1 MKKLLLLFSALL
13 IAATLYA
20 QQNNKPVQVAF
31 LADVHLQDL
40 YSTFKDTPYDTLINP
55 LNNKPVLMRTMQSQL
70 HSTRI
75 FNENYFAFLAAL
87 NDIAARGIK
96 IVALPG
102 DYTDDGQPI
111 HLRGLQ
117 NILSQYK
124 EKYGIQFYITTG
136 NHDPVGPWDSP
147 AGKDDF
153 LGNGGKKQ
161 PVFSQA
167 GMYSANNKTDLH
179 TIITKDIATM
189 GYEGITTHLKDFGFY
204 PNSQNNFWATPYSS
218 YTYDNYKYS
227 IALSESGYDKR
238 HYEVAPGYTVPDATY
253 ITEPVN
259 GLWLLAIDG
268 NVYIPKKSADGNVN
282 NPKNYSGASIG
293 YNNVM
298 TNKRHLIN
306 WVKQMADEAKK
317 RGKTL
322 IAFSHYPM
330 VEFNDGASAEITQL
344 LGKGKWQMDRVPVDA
359 VAQSFADAGIKIH
372 FAGHMHI
379 NDTGIYKGANGNTLV
394 NVQTPSLAAYIP
406 AYKLL
411 TIKSAAEWEVETITI
426 NDIPRFN
433 ELFDL
438 YKTEHKFLKSITAKD
453 IWDESILQTKSY
465 HDFTVYH
472 LKELVRLRFIPDEW
486 PKNFIAYFTKAS
498 GYDLLMASGDQKSLK
513 KALKNSG
520 IKEAAFKEWS
530 GSDFIFDLYR
540 LHSADCLALKD
551 IGEIRLDQYKL
562 IIDLFTRNHN
572 NASPEINKQLG
583 LFYSIFSKFLNG
595 DPAGH
600 FMVNPHTGSVIEIKD

>member
-1 MKKLLLLFSALL
+1 MKKFTFLLLALPLSLNVFS
-13 IAATLYA
+13 
-20 QQNNKPVQVAF
+20 QQNNKPLQVAF

-40 YSTFKDTPYDTLINP
+40 YGTFADTAYDTLINP
-55 LNNKPVLMRTMQSQL
+55 LNNRPVLMRTMESQL

-87 NDIAARGIK
+87 DDIAERGIK

-117 NILSQYK
+117 HILNQYAN
-124 EKYGIQFYITTG
+124 KYGIQFYITTG
-136 NHDPVGPWDSP
+136 NHDPVGPWNSP
-147 AGKDDF
+147 AGKNDF
-153 LGNGGKKQ
+153 LGNNGKKQ
-161 PVFSQA
+161 PVFSQP
-167 GMYSANNKTDLH
+167 GMYTVTDKNEH
-179 TIITKDIATM
+179 PAIITKDIATM

-204 PNSQNNFWATPYSS
+204 PDSQSKFWATPYSS
-218 YTYDNYKYS
+218 YTYDTYAYS
-227 IALSESGYDKR
+227 KALSESGYDKR
-238 HYEVAPGYTVPDATY
+238 HYNVAPGYTVPDATY

-268 NVYIPKKSADGNVN
+268 NVYIPKKSADGDAG
-282 NPKNYSGASIG
+282 NPGNYSGASTG

-298 TNKRHLIN
+298 TNKSHLIA
-306 WVKQMADEAKK
+306 WVRQMAAEAKK

-344 LGKGKWQMDRVPVDA
+344 LGKGRWQMDRVPVNA

-379 NDTGIYKGANGNTLV
+379 NDTGIYKGVNGNTLV

-411 TIKSAAEWEVETITI
+411 TINSETDYEVQTITI
-426 NDIPRFN
+426 NNVPRFN

-438 YKTEHKFLKSITAKD
+438 YKKEHKFLESSTAKD
-453 IWDESILQTKSY
+453 IWDESILQTKNY
-465 HDFTVYH
+465 HDFTEYH

-486 PKNFIAYFTKAS
+486 PEDFIAYFTKSS
-498 GYDLLMASGDQKSLK
+498 GYDLLMASGDKRVVQ
-513 KALKNSG
+513 KALRKSG
-520 IKEAAFKEWS
+520 LKEADLKQWS
-530 GSDFIFDLYR
+530 GSDFMFDLYR
-540 LHSADCLALKD
+540 LHSADCLALED
-551 IGEIRLDQYKL
+551 IGKFRLKQYKV
-562 IIDLFTRNHN
+562 IIDIFHKSQSTELQGTY
-572 NASPEINKQLG
+572 KQLG
-583 LFYSIFSKFLNG
+583 LFYSIFNKFLNG

-600 FMVNPHTGSVIEIKD
+600 FKINPKTGDVREIK

>member
-1 MKKLLLLFSALL
+1 MKKFSLFVSALL
-13 IAATLYA
+13 LPLTSFS
-20 QQNNKPVQVAF
+20 QQKNEHVQIAF

-40 YSTFKDTPYDTLINP
+40 YGTFKDTAYDTLINP
-55 LNNKPVLMRTMQSQL
+55 LNRKPVLMRTMESQL

-87 NDIAARGIK
+87 DDIAARGIK

-117 NILSQYK
+117 NILNQYNQK
-124 EKYGIQFYITTG
+124 FGIQFYITTG

-161 PVFSQA
+161 PVFSQQ
-167 GMYSANNKTDLH
+167 GIHTPTDKTELP
-179 TIITKDIATM
+179 IIISKDIATM
-189 GYEGITTHLKDFGFY
+189 GYESIITHLKDFGFY
-204 PNSQNNFWATPYSS
+204 PNSQNKFWATPYSS
-218 YTYDNYKYS
+218 YTYGNYNYS
-227 IALSESGYDKR
+227 IALSESGYDNR

-253 ITEPVN
+253 ITEPVD

-268 NVYIPKKSADGNVN
+268 NVYIPKKSADGNAK
-282 NPKNYSGASIG
+282 NPTNYTGASIG

-298 TNKRHLIN
+298 TNKKHLIS
-306 WVKQMADEAKK
+306 WVKQMVDEAKK

-379 NDTGIYKGANGNTLV
+379 NDTGIYKGSNGNTLV

-411 TIKSAAEWEVETITI
+411 TIKSEADWEVETITI

-433 ELFDL
+433 ELFGL
-438 YKTEHKFLKSITAKD
+438 YKTEYEFLKSINAKD
-453 IWDESILQTKSY
+453 IWDKSILKTKSY
-465 HDFTVYH
+465 HDFTEYH

-486 PKNFIAYFTKAS
+486 PKDFIAYFTNAS
-498 GYDLLMASGDQKSLK
+498 GYDLLMTAVDSKVVKDVLK
-513 KALKNSG
+513 KHRLNTND
-520 IKEAAFKEWS
+520 FKKWT
-530 GSDFIFDLYR
+530 GLDFIFDLYR

-551 IGEIRLDQYKL
+551 IGKKRLDHYKL
-562 IIDLFTRNHN
+562 IIELFTNNHN
-572 NASPEINKQLG
+572 NNTQVIDKQLG
-583 LFYSIFSKFLNG
+583 LFYNIFSKLLNG

-600 FMVNPHTGSVIEIKD
+600 FMVNPENGNVTEIKD